1 MHWHGETW
9 HNVTIAESATFN
21 HFHIFGG
28 SERKGTM
35 TQRKQLRINGRVQG
49 VGFRLACADLAR
61 SLELTGFVCNEPDGS
76 VLIEVEGEPRAL
88 EPFLSWCHT
97 GPPGA
102 KVTDVDETDLP
113 LQRDR
118 SFEITRAQYQA
129 EVI

>member
-1 MHWHGETW
+1 
-9 HNVTIAESATFN
+9 
-21 HFHIFGG
+21 
-28 SERKGTM
+28 M

-76 VLIEVEGEPRAL
+76 VLVEVEGEPRVL
-88 EPFLSWCHT
+88 EPFLSWCQK

-102 KVTDVDETDLP
+102 KVNDIAETDMTV
-113 LQRDR
+113 QGDR

-129 EVI
+129 EVS